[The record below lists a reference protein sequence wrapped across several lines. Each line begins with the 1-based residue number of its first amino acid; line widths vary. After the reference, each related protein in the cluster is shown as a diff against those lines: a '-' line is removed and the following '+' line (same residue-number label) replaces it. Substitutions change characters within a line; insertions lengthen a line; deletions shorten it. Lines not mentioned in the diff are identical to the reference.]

1 MNELTNAVTS
11 VGNYNSI
18 PTQLTS
24 NTSVVN
30 MIEGLSLTKEAD
42 RKNWGNGNLKYTITL
57 DNQAEEA
64 YTNVKITDEIN
75 TTLVNFIKGSVK
87 INDIDA
93 TEDQASYNDTSHT
106 LIVNLDQVA
115 ASSRTTVTF
124 LVEKKAK

>member
-93 TEDQASYNDTSHT
+93 TEDQASYNDASHT